1 MERNPRAASSAAV
14 TLRPITPDDAPFLYR
29 VYASTR
35 EEELAVIDWTP
46 DQKAAFLKMQ
56 FDAQH
61 AYYQQHYAGA
71 AFQVILVDGEPAG
84 RLYLARLPEELR
96 IVDIAL
102 LPAYRGAGID
112 TRLIREV
119 LAEAAGAGKVVRI
132 HVEQYNPARRL
143 YERLG
148 FVPVGEF
155 GIYIHM
161 ECRPDAAAQ
170 A

>member
-1 MERNPRAASSAAV
+1 MERNRQAAPAASV
-14 TLRPITPDDAPFLYR
+14 TLRPITPEDAPFLYR

-35 EEELAVIDWTP
+35 EEELAVVDWTP
-46 DQKAAFLKMQ
+46 DQKAAFLQMQ

-71 AFQVILVDGEPAG
+71 AFQLVLVGGEPAG
-84 RLYLARLPEELR
+84 RLYLARWPEELR
-96 IVDIAL
+96 IVDISL
-102 LPAYRGAGID
+102 LPAYRGAGIG
-112 TRLIREV
+112 TRLIREI
-119 LAEAAGAGKVVRI
+119 LAGAAASGKVVRI

-148 FVPVGEF
+148 FAPVGEH
-155 GIYIHM
+155 GVYVLM
-161 ECRPDAAAQ
+161 EWRPGAAAP